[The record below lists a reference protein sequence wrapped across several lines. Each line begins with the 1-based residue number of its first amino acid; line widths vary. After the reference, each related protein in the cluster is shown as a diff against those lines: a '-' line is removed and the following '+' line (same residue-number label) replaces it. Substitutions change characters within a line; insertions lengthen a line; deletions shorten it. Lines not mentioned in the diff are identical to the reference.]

1 MNSTEDYIDKLIK
14 KFFDVTISNDEMKY
28 LYSYFLK
35 LKTIP
40 EKWKIEGIIIQEFA
54 IKHYCFTH
62 KEEFE
67 NQFARWIKEEQQ
79 QKNKRIL
86 KYTYRIAASILI
98 LLTVATGIYFVADNN
113 SPQHNQYAQTNT
125 IPTQSVPQPTHRQDH
140 KPATIT
146 DNEIKNTANQT
157 ADRHNYTMH
166 AEHKTATL
174 PTADAPQPDIMA
186 TTPVAQE
193 PVSVLLAETETQIE
207 IEQNFVAI
215 DTTDTIL
222 QLQKDLL
229 KYETNYLAYADTANN
244 NNHIPDIS
252 NKTINEELCS
262 LNMITYCN
270 IRCNS
275 DNVTEIIINN
285 LMIV

>member
-146 DNEIKNTANQT
+146 DNKIKNTANQT
-157 ADRHNYTMH
+157 ADRHTHTML
-166 AEHKTATL
+166 AENSTATL
-174 PTADAPQPDIMA
+174 PTADAPQPDITA
-186 TTPVAQE
+186 TTTIVQE
-193 PVSVLLAETETQIE
+193 PVPVLLAEAE
-207 IEQNFVAI
+207 IQLEQNYTAI
-215 DTTDTIL
+215 DNTNTLSTDTIL
-222 QLQKDLL
+222 QLQTDLP
-229 KYETNYLAYADTANN
+229 KYETSYLAY
-244 NNHIPDIS
+244 IDIQS
-252 NKTINEELCS
+252 YNAGNRI
-262 LNMITYCN
+262 YF
-270 IRCNS
+270 CNS
-275 DNVTEIIINN
+275 DCTNKYMEEAVCEMING
-285 LMIV
+285 I